1 MPKLHDQWTVLPHG
15 PLREVDDGLLT
26 VVGQIPM
33 PLGNFPRRMTVI
45 GLPRKRTA
53 IYSPIPLKE
62 AAMKKIEELGAP
74 AFLIVPNLSH
84 RLDIRPF
91 RQRYPKCK
99 VITAFGAKKM
109 VEEAVP
115 VTATD
120 ADFGG
125 VAELVELAGVGR
137 MELAMLVRHQG
148 ETTLITND
156 VIGNVGHPKGTG
168 ARIMARLMG
177 FGPRPRI
184 TRPAKWFFIKDKKVL
199 AGQLREWAEIEG
211 LKRIIPSHGDV
222 IPNPKPVLLALADK
236 LDPQ

>member
-1 MPKLHDQWTVLPHG
+1 MAKLHDDWLVLPHG
-15 PLREVDDGLLT
+15 RVDELEPGLLT

-33 PLGNFPRRMTVI
+33 PLGNFPRRMTVV
-45 GLPRKRTA
+45 GLPRKQTA

-62 AAMKKIEELGAP
+62 AAMKRIEELGAP
-74 AFLIVPNLSH
+74 AFLIVPNPSH

-91 RQRYPKCK
+91 HRRYPQAK
-99 VITAFGAKKM
+99 VITAFGARKK

-120 ADFGG
+120 ADLGG

-148 ETTLITND
+148 EATLIAND
-156 VIGNVGHPKGTG
+156 VIGNVGHPKGPG

-177 FGPRPRI
+177 FGPKPRV
-184 TRPAKWFFIKDKKVL
+184 TRAAKWFFIKDKKAL
-199 AGQLREWAEIEG
+199 AAQFREWAGIDG
-211 LKRIIPSHGDV
+211 LKRLIPSHGDL
-222 IPNPKPVLLALADK
+222 IDRPQAVLERLAESLGG
-236 LDPQ
+236 